1 MLRALALAA
10 LVALTACGADRIW
23 ADDQAVMQARYVAPE
38 PRSVTL
44 FTVISERGGNG
55 AHSSLLIN
63 GSEQV
68 LFDPAGSMKMSSVP
82 ERHDVLYGMTPR
94 MVNVYIDYHVR
105 PTFRLTEQTRIVS
118 DDVAE
123 LILARVKAN
132 GSVPKAHCANSIS
145 GLLHDIPGF
154 EDISQ
159 TYSPLK
165 LSQMFGAYP
174 NVSMRMVNEQTVD
187 HSHGVRFIDPKRD
200 HAPVKA
206 GL

>member
-10 LVALTACGADRIW
+10 LVALTACGADNIW
-23 ADDQAVMQARYVAPE
+23 ADDAAVMQARYVAPE

-44 FTVISERGGNG
+44 FTVIAERSGNG

-68 LFDPAGSMKMSSVP
+68 LFDPAGSMKLSSIP
-82 ERHDVLYGMTPR
+82 ERHDVLYGMSPR
-94 MVNVYIDYHVR
+94 HVNVYIDYHVR

-118 DDVAE
+118 PEVAE
-123 LILARVKAN
+123 MILARVKAH

-145 GLLHDIPGF
+145 ALLGDIPGF
-154 EDISQ
+154 EDIST

-174 NVSMRMVNEQTVD
+174 NVSMRTVNNDTVD
-187 HSHGVRFIDPKRD
+187 HSHGVTFIDPKRD
-200 HAPVKA
+200 RALA